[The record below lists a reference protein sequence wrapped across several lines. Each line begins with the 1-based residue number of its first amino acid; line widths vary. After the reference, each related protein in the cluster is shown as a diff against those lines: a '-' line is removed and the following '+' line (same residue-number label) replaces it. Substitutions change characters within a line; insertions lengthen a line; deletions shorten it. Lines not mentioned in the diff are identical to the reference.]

1 MMSFKASK
9 ATDPCE
15 LERQILDPTI
25 AKNEAEWWARK
36 RILDLEERLKLLEE
50 NAISDDN
57 TIDTL
62 KEELR
67 NIGEALDDPRVDL
80 TITMVQ
86 KIKELQERRNKHEL

>member
-1 MMSFKASK
+1 MASKASK
-9 ATDPCE
+9 ATNPCD
-15 LERQILDPTI
+15 LERRILDPNI
-25 AKNEAEWWARK
+25 AKNEAEWWARE

-50 NAISDDN
+50 NAISDDI

-86 KIKELQERRNKHEL
+86 KIKELQERRNKHDI

>member
-1 MMSFKASK
+1 MSFKASK

-15 LERQILDPTI
+15 LERQILDPNI

-50 NAISDDN
+50 NAISDDI

>member
-1 MMSFKASK
+1 MSFKASK

-15 LERQILDPTI
+15 LERQILDPNI
-25 AKNEAEWWARK
+25 AKNEAEWWARE

-50 NAISDDN
+50 NAISDDI

>member
-15 LERQILDPTI
+15 LERQILDPNI
-25 AKNEAEWWARK
+25 AKNEAEWWARE

-50 NAISDDN
+50 NAISDDI

>member
-1 MMSFKASK
+1 MNFKASK
-9 ATDPCE
+9 ATDPCD
-15 LERQILDPTI
+15 LERQILDPNI

-36 RILDLEERLKLLEE
+36 RILDLEERLELLEE
-50 NAISDDN
+50 NAISDDI

>member
-1 MMSFKASK
+1 MSFKASK

-15 LERQILDPTI
+15 LERRILDPNI
-25 AKNEAEWWARK
+25 AKNEAEWWARE

-50 NAISDDN
+50 NAISDDI

>member
-1 MMSFKASK
+1 MNFKASK
-9 ATDPCE
+9 ATDPCD
-15 LERQILDPTI
+15 LEKRILDPNI
-25 AKNEAEWWARK
+25 AKNEAEWWARE

-50 NAISDDN
+50 NAISDDI

>member
-1 MMSFKASK
+1 MSFKASK
-9 ATDPCE
+9 TTDPCD
-15 LERQILDPTI
+15 LERQILDPNI
-25 AKNEAEWWARK
+25 AKNEAEWWARE

-50 NAISDDN
+50 NAISDDI